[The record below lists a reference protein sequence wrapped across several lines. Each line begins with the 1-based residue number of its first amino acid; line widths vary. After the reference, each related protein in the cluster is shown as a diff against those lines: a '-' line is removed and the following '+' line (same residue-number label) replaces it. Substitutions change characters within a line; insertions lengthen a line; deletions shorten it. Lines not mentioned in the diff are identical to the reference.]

1 MRQPPAEN
9 RDIHAVLCDT
19 WLLFLTQW
27 MSFQCTV
34 LMMFCCVYKLWL
46 WAFDMH
52 GLFQTQFTS
61 AERPFATRQVSTLG
75 ATFHGGL
82 RPRYV
87 QSRAAGPTKSHFF
100 LQRHAALSETRGR
113 CSW

>member
-1 MRQPPAEN
+1 
-9 RDIHAVLCDT
+9 
-19 WLLFLTQW
+19 
-27 MSFQCTV
+27 
-34 LMMFCCVYKLWL
+34 MMFCCVYKLWL

-113 CSW
+113 CSWRRRPWLSMGYSKQYAGAEQRCATAVV